1 MYISDRDHAPIVV
14 QPRSQ
19 ALEVIVYGYSP
30 PGHSLLP
37 GMVVL
42 AESEAR
48 AVGTGPW
55 SISFHCIPHG
65 EVSRSVDRK
74 DLREQMSWGQ
84 TPAWHRRGR
93 AETQTSKP

>member
-1 MYISDRDHAPIVV
+1 M
-14 QPRSQ
+14 
-19 ALEVIVYGYSP
+19 
-30 PGHSLLP
+30 LP

-55 SISFHCIPHG
+55 SISFHCVPHG
-65 EVSRSVDRK
+65 EVSRSVGRQQKGRK
-74 DLREQMSWGQ
+74 DLREQMFWGQ

-93 AETQTSKP
+93 AETQTHKP